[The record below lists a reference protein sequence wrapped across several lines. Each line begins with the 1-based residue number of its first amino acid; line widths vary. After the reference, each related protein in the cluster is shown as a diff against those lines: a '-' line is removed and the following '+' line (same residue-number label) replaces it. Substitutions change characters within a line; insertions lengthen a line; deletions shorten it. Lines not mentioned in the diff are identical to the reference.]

1 MHALR
6 RNGKCHSYNQPLC
19 LPVRNM
25 KCDEMGTGYISEEY
39 STDISISRM
48 FIDLI
53 RQKHQEPEE

>member
-1 MHALR
+1 
-6 RNGKCHSYNQPLC
+6 
-19 LPVRNM
+19 M